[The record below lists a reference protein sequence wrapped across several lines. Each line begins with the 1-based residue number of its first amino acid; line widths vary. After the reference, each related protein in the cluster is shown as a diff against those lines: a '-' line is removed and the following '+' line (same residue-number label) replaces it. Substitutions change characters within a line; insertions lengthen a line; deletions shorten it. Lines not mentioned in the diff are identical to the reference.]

1 MIEQDTIR
9 LLRECDSGVKMGVD
23 AIEDVMD
30 CADDQALKQMLK
42 DCKKEHEKL
51 GQEIRTMLDCY
62 HDEGKDSNPIV
73 KGMSW
78 LKTGASLV
86 FNDSD
91 STIATLMTD
100 GCNMGIRSLS
110 KYLNEYEAADEQS
123 KNTAK
128 RLIRLEEQLV
138 TDLRPYL

>member
-30 CADDQALKQMLK
+30 CADDRALKQMLV

-51 GQEIRTMLDCY
+51 GREIQTMLNRY
-62 HDEGKDSNPIV
+62 QDEGKDPNPIV

-78 LKTGASLV
+78 LKTGH
-86 FNDSD
+86 
-91 STIATLMTD
+91 
-100 GCNMGIRSLS
+100 
-110 KYLNEYEAADEQS
+110 ADAGRLQHGHPFAEQIS
-123 KNTAK
+123 Q
-128 RLIRLEEQLV
+128 RV
-138 TDLRPYL
+138 